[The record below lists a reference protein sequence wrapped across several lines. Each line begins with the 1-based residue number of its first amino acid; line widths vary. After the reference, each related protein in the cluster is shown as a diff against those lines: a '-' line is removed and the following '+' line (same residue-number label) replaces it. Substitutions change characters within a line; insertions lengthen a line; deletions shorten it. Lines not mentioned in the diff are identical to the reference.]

1 MATRQIGLP
10 TSNNH
15 LDGFLSLFVK
25 EELFMCPLNGLS
37 LYLISRDSE
46 NQFFLKRYFDVY
58 DKRIKGSLI
67 SYDIPIHKIP

>member
-25 EELFMCPLNGLS
+25 EELFMCPPNGLII
-37 LYLISRDSE
+37 LKIYRDSE